1 MKYNYYF
8 AVAQDYNCDAYGAG
22 DYNECNST
30 AGASTGGTTQPSGG
44 GDSGP
49 LANTGYD
56 IIVPIAL
63 GIAVIGASG
72 VLLVKR
78 LRRRNS

>member
-8 AVAQDYNCDAYGAG
+8 AVAQEYNCDAYGAG
-22 DYNECNST
+22 DYNECNGT
-30 AGASTGGTTQPSGG
+30 AGASTGGTTQPSSGET
-44 GDSGP
+44 GP

-63 GIAVIGASG
+63 GIAVVGASA
-72 VLLVKR
+72 VMLVKK
-78 LRRRNS
+78 LRRNNS